1 MRKQNQRN
9 HLMDSSSEVG
19 LTTRKLQSQIVAG
32 EPPHYFEV
40 RNLDG
45 ERYVHCGIERDAK
58 SLCEMHKGFTY
69 EKIYLPHSP
78 KTVDVSHTRMAPD
91 PELPE
96 QKILPESELEP
107 FIPNLHD

>member
-19 LTTRKLQSQIVAG
+19 LTTRKLQSQIIAG

-45 ERYVHCGIERDAK
+45 ERYVHCGIEQDAK
-58 SLCEMHKGFTY
+58 DACKRHPGFTY
-69 EKIYLPHSP
+69 EKIYLPHPP
-78 KTVDVSHTRMAPD
+78 KTVDVPHIRLAPD
-91 PELPE
+91 LELPA
-96 QKILPESELEP
+96 QQILPESELQP
-107 FIPNLHD
+107 VNLEL